1 MNNQIIEILTKYQNA
16 TCSDEELKLLDEWYD
31 QLKISNQTISNQTI
45 NENDVVIFTDS
56 MLKEFREKVGQ
67 GVKVIPFYRQP
78 IFRMVAAASV
88 LFVIFFG
95 TYFYVTQPS
104 SKTLVNQSI
113 VKINQSIVKK
123 DVIAPSSSKATIT
136 LANGQIVELDA
147 IGSGTLVASQGAV
160 NVMKTEDGQ
169 IVYRGTSKEIAYNTL
184 YNPRG
189 SKVISLRLNDGT
201 IVWLNSQSSIRY
213 PVAFVGEDRQVEIT
227 GEAYFE
233 VAKNLSKKFI
243 VASNGLNI
251 EVLGT
256 HFNVNSYNDNKNI
269 KVTLL
274 EGSVKIIKGGG
285 TYILKP
291 GQQAQVANEI
301 QVFNGA
307 NIESVMAWKNGFF
320 SFSGTSVEELMNILG
335 RWYNVE
341 IVFNKSIPNRQFGG
355 QIATSANL
363 SQVVKV
369 LNESELK
376 CALLDGKL
384 VID

>member
-1 MNNQIIEILTKYQNA
+1 MNKQIIEILTKYQNA

-45 NENDVVIFTDS
+45 NDNDVVIFTDS

-67 GVKVIPFYRQP
+67 GVKIIPFYRQP
-78 IFRMVAAASV
+78 IFRMFAAASV

-113 VKINQSIVKK
+113 VNK

-320 SFSGTSVEELMNILG
+320 SFSGTSVEELMNIIG

-376 CALLDGKL
+376 CALIDGKL

>member
-1 MNNQIIEILTKYQNA
+1 MNKQILEILTKYQNA
-16 TCSDEELKLLDEWYD
+16 TCSDEELKLLDEWYHK
-31 QLKISNQTISNQTI
+31 LKISNQIISNQTI
-45 NENDVVIFTDS
+45 NDNDVVIFTES
-56 MLKEFREKVGQ
+56 MLKQFREKVGQ
-67 GVKVIPFYRQP
+67 GVKIIPFYRQP

-95 TYFYVTQPS
+95 TYFYVTKPS
-104 SKTLVNQSI
+104 SKTLVNQP
-113 VKINQSIVKK
+113 IVKK
-123 DVIAPSSSKATIT
+123 DVMAPSSSKATIT
-136 LANGQIVELDA
+136 LANGQIVALDG
-147 IGSGTLVASQGAV
+147 ISSGTLVASQGAV

-169 IVYRGTSKEIAYNTL
+169 IVYKGTSKEIAYNTL

-189 SKVISLRLNDGT
+189 SKVISLRLNDGS

-213 PVAFVGEDRQVEIT
+213 PVAFVGDERQVEIT

-233 VAKNLSKKFI
+233 VAKNLTKKFI

-274 EGSVKIIKGGG
+274 EGSVKIIKGAG
-285 TYILKP
+285 TFILKP

-301 QVFNGA
+301 QVLNGA

-376 CALLDGKL
+376 CALLNGKL

>member
-1 MNNQIIEILTKYQNA
+1 MNKQILEILTKYQNA
-16 TCSDEELKLLDEWYD
+16 TCSDAELKLLDEWYH
-31 QLKISNQTISNQTI
+31 QLNISNQTI
-45 NENDVVIFTDS
+45 NNQPTNDNEVVIFTES
-56 MLKEFREKVGQ
+56 MLKEFREKVGK
-67 GVKVIPFYRQP
+67 GVKIIPFYRQP
-78 IFRMVAAASV
+78 IFRMVTAASV
-88 LFVIFFG
+88 LFVIFLG
-95 TYFYVTQPS
+95 TYFYVTKPS
-104 SKTLVNQSI
+104 SKTLV
-113 VKINQSIVKK
+113 NQSIVKK

-147 IGSGTLVASQGAV
+147 IGSGTLVASQGEV

-169 IVYRGTSKEIAYNTL
+169 IVYKGTSKEVAYNTL

-189 SKVISLRLNDGT
+189 SKVISLRLNDGS

-213 PVAFVGEDRQVEIT
+213 PVAFVGDERQVEIT

-233 VAKNLSKKFI
+233 VAKNLTKKFI
-243 VASNGLNI
+243 VVSNGLNI

-256 HFNVNSYNDNKNI
+256 HFNVNSYNENKNI

-285 TYILKP
+285 ICILKP

-301 QVFNGA
+301 QVLNGA

-355 QIATSANL
+355 HIATSANL
-363 SQVVKV
+363 SQVIKV

-376 CALLDGKL
+376 CALIDGKL

>member
-1 MNNQIIEILTKYQNA
+1 MNKQILEILTKYQNG
-16 TCSDEELKLLDEWYD
+16 TCSDTELKLLDEWYH
-31 QLKISNQTISNQTI
+31 QLKINNQTI
-45 NENDVVIFTDS
+45 NNNDVVIFTES
-56 MLKEFREKVGQ
+56 MLKEFRAKVGQ
-67 GVKVIPFYRQP
+67 GVIIIPFYRQP

-95 TYFYVTQPS
+95 TYFYVTKPS
-104 SKTLVNQSI
+104 SKTLVNQA
-113 VKINQSIVKK
+113 IVKK
-123 DVIAPSSSKATIT
+123 DVMAPLSSKATIT

-147 IGSGTLVASQGAV
+147 ISSGTLVASQGAV

-189 SKVISLRLNDGT
+189 SKVISLRLNDGS

-213 PVAFVGEDRQVEIT
+213 PVAFLGDERQVEIT

-233 VAKNLSKKFI
+233 VAKKLTKKFI

-274 EGSVKIIKGGG
+274 EGSVKIIKGVG
-285 TYILKP
+285 TCILKP
-291 GQQAQVANEI
+291 GQQAQVAKEI
-301 QVFNGA
+301 QVLNGA

-355 QIATSANL
+355 QIAKSANL

-376 CALLDGKL
+376 CTLLNGIL

>member
-104 SKTLVNQSI
+104 SKTLV
-113 VKINQSIVKK
+113 NQSIVKK

-376 CALLDGKL
+376 CALLNGKL

>member
-1 MNNQIIEILTKYQNA
+1 MNKQILEILTKYQNA
-16 TCSDEELKLLDEWYD
+16 TCSDAELKLLDEWYH
-31 QLKISNQTISNQTI
+31 QLNISNQTI
-45 NENDVVIFTDS
+45 NNQPTNDNEVVIFTES
-56 MLKEFREKVGQ
+56 MLKEFREKVGK
-67 GVKVIPFYRQP
+67 GVKIIPIYRQP
-78 IFRMVAAASV
+78 IFRMVTAASV
-88 LFVIFFG
+88 LFVIFLG
-95 TYFYVTQPS
+95 TYFYVTKPS
-104 SKTLVNQSI
+104 SKTLV
-113 VKINQSIVKK
+113 NQSIVKK

-147 IGSGTLVASQGAV
+147 IGSGTLVASQGEV

-169 IVYRGTSKEIAYNTL
+169 IVYKGTSKEVAYNTL

-189 SKVISLRLNDGT
+189 SKVISLRLNDGS

-213 PVAFVGEDRQVEIT
+213 PVAFVGDERQVEIT

-233 VAKNLSKKFI
+233 VAKNLTKKFI
-243 VASNGLNI
+243 VVSNGLNI

-256 HFNVNSYNDNKNI
+256 HFNVNSYNENKKI

-285 TYILKP
+285 TCILKP

-301 QVFNGA
+301 QVLNGA

-355 QIATSANL
+355 HIATSANL
-363 SQVVKV
+363 SQVIKV

-376 CALLDGKL
+376 CALIDGKL

>member
-1 MNNQIIEILTKYQNA
+1 MNKQIIEILTKYQNA
-16 TCSDEELKLLDEWYD
+16 TCSDEELKLLDEWYH
-31 QLKISNQTISNQTI
+31 QLKISNQPISNQTI
-45 NENDVVIFTDS
+45 DDNDVVIFSDS

-67 GVKVIPFYRQP
+67 GVKVIPFYREP
-78 IFRMVAAASV
+78 IFRMFAAASV

-95 TYFYVTQPS
+95 TYFYVTKPS
-104 SKTLVNQSI
+104 TNTLV
-113 VKINQSIVKK
+113 NQSIVKK
-123 DVIAPSSSKATIT
+123 DVIAPTSSKATIT

-147 IGSGTLVASQGAV
+147 ISTGTLVASQGAV

-189 SKVISLRLNDGT
+189 SKVISLRLNDGS

-213 PVAFVGEDRQVEIT
+213 PVAFVGDERQVEIT

-233 VAKNLSKKFI
+233 VAKNLTKKFI
-243 VASNGLNI
+243 VVSNGLNI

-256 HFNVNSYNDNKNI
+256 HFNVNIYNDNKKI

-285 TYILKP
+285 TCILKP
-291 GQQAQVANEI
+291 GQQAQVADEI
-301 QVFNGA
+301 QVLNGA

-355 QIATSANL
+355 HIATSANL
-363 SQVVKV
+363 SQVIKV
-369 LNESELK
+369 LNESELN
-376 CALLDGKL
+376 CALIDGKL

>member
-1 MNNQIIEILTKYQNA
+1 MNKQIIEILTKYQNA

-45 NENDVVIFTDS
+45 NDNDVVIFTDS

-113 VKINQSIVKK
+113 VKK
-123 DVIAPSSSKATIT
+123 DVIAPLSSKATIT

-320 SFSGTSVEELMNILG
+320 SFSGTSVEELMNIIG

-376 CALLDGKL
+376 CALIDGKL

>member
-1 MNNQIIEILTKYQNA
+1 
-16 TCSDEELKLLDEWYD
+16 
-31 QLKISNQTISNQTI
+31 
-45 NENDVVIFTDS
+45 

-67 GVKVIPFYRQP
+67 GVKIIPFYRQP
-78 IFRMVAAASV
+78 IFRMVTAASV
-88 LFVIFFG
+88 LFVIFLG
-95 TYFYVTQPS
+95 TYFYVTKPS
-104 SKTLVNQSI
+104 SKTLV
-113 VKINQSIVKK
+113 NQSIVKK

-136 LANGQIVELDA
+136 LSNGQIVELDA

-169 IVYRGTSKEIAYNTL
+169 IVYRGNSKEIAYNTL

-213 PVAFVGEDRQVEIT
+213 PVAFVGDDRQVEIT

-256 HFNVNSYNDNKNI
+256 HFNVNSYNENKNI
-269 KVTLL
+269 KVTLI

-285 TYILKP
+285 TCILKP

-301 QVFNGA
+301 QVLNGA

-376 CALLDGKL
+376 CALIDGKL

>member
-1 MNNQIIEILTKYQNA
+1 MNKQILEILTKYQNA
-16 TCSDEELKLLDEWYD
+16 TCSDEELKLLDEWYHK
-31 QLKISNQTISNQTI
+31 LKISNQTISNQTI
-45 NENDVVIFTDS
+45 NDNDVVIFTES
-56 MLKEFREKVGQ
+56 MLKQFREKVGQ
-67 GVKVIPFYRQP
+67 GVKIIPFYRQP

-95 TYFYVTQPS
+95 TYFYVTKPS
-104 SKTLVNQSI
+104 SKTLVNQP
-113 VKINQSIVKK
+113 IVKK
-123 DVIAPSSSKATIT
+123 DVMAPSSSKATIT
-136 LANGQIVELDA
+136 LANGQIVALDG
-147 IGSGTLVASQGAV
+147 ISSGTLVASQGAV

-169 IVYRGTSKEIAYNTL
+169 IVYKGTSKEIAYNTL

-189 SKVISLRLNDGT
+189 SKVISLRLNDGS

-213 PVAFVGEDRQVEIT
+213 PVAFVGDERQVEIT

-233 VAKNLSKKFI
+233 VGKNLTKKFI

-274 EGSVKIIKGGG
+274 EGSVKIIKGAG
-285 TYILKP
+285 TFILKP

-301 QVFNGA
+301 QVLNGA

-376 CALLDGKL
+376 CALLNGKL

>member
-1 MNNQIIEILTKYQNA
+1 MNKQIIEILTKYQNA
-16 TCSDEELKLLDEWYD
+16 TCSDEELKLLDEWYH
-31 QLKISNQTISNQTI
+31 QLKISNQTIND
-45 NENDVVIFTDS
+45 NDVVIFTES

-67 GVKVIPFYRQP
+67 GVKIIPFYRQP
-78 IFRMVAAASV
+78 IFRMVTAASV
-88 LFVIFFG
+88 LFVIFLG
-95 TYFYVTQPS
+95 TYFYVTKPS
-104 SKTLVNQSI
+104 SKTLV
-113 VKINQSIVKK
+113 NQSIVKK

-136 LANGQIVELDA
+136 LSNGQIVELDA

-169 IVYRGTSKEIAYNTL
+169 IVYRGNSKEIAYNTL

-213 PVAFVGEDRQVEIT
+213 PVAFVGDDRQVEIT

-256 HFNVNSYNDNKNI
+256 HFNVNSYNENKNI
-269 KVTLL
+269 KVTLI

-285 TYILKP
+285 TCILKP

-301 QVFNGA
+301 QVLNGA

-376 CALLDGKL
+376 CALIDGKL

>member
-1 MNNQIIEILTKYQNA
+1 MNKQIIEILTKYQNA
-16 TCSDEELKLLDEWYD
+16 TCSDEELKLLDEWYH

-45 NENDVVIFTDS
+45 NDNDVVIFTES

-67 GVKVIPFYRQP
+67 GVKIIPFYRQP
-78 IFRMVAAASV
+78 IFRMVTAASV
-88 LFVIFFG
+88 LFVIFLG
-95 TYFYVTQPS
+95 TYFYVTKPS
-104 SKTLVNQSI
+104 SKTLV
-113 VKINQSIVKK
+113 NQSIVKK

-136 LANGQIVELDA
+136 LSNGQIVELDA

-169 IVYRGTSKEIAYNTL
+169 IVYRGNSKEIAYNTL

-213 PVAFVGEDRQVEIT
+213 PVAFVGDDRQVEIT

-256 HFNVNSYNDNKNI
+256 HFNVNSYNENKNI
-269 KVTLL
+269 KVTLI

-285 TYILKP
+285 TCILKP

-301 QVFNGA
+301 QVLNGA

-376 CALLDGKL
+376 CALIDGKL

>member
-1 MNNQIIEILTKYQNA
+1 MNKQILEILTKYQNG
-16 TCSDEELKLLDEWYD
+16 TCSDTELKLLDEWYH
-31 QLKISNQTISNQTI
+31 QLKINNQTI
-45 NENDVVIFTDS
+45 NNNDVVIFTES
-56 MLKEFREKVGQ
+56 MLKEFRAKVGQ
-67 GVKVIPFYRQP
+67 GVIIIPFYRQP

-95 TYFYVTQPS
+95 TYFYVTKPS
-104 SKTLVNQSI
+104 SKTLVNQA
-113 VKINQSIVKK
+113 IVKK
-123 DVIAPSSSKATIT
+123 DVMAPLSSKATIT

-147 IGSGTLVASQGAV
+147 ISSGTLVASQGAV

-189 SKVISLRLNDGT
+189 SKVISLRLNDGS

-213 PVAFVGEDRQVEIT
+213 PVAFLGDERQVEIT

-233 VAKNLSKKFI
+233 VAKNLTKKFI

-285 TYILKP
+285 TCILKP
-291 GQQAQVANEI
+291 GQQAQVAKEI
-301 QVFNGA
+301 QVLNGA

-355 QIATSANL
+355 QIAKSANL

-376 CALLDGKL
+376 CTLLNGIL

>member
-1 MNNQIIEILTKYQNA
+1 MNKQILEILTKYQNA
-16 TCSDEELKLLDEWYD
+16 TCSDAELKLLDEWYH
-31 QLKISNQTISNQTI
+31 QLEISNQTISNQTI
-45 NENDVVIFTDS
+45 NDNDVVIFTDS

-67 GVKVIPFYRQP
+67 GVKIIPFYRQP

-95 TYFYVTQPS
+95 TYFYVTKPS
-104 SKTLVNQSI
+104 SKTLV
-113 VKINQSIVKK
+113 NQSIVKK

-136 LANGQIVELDA
+136 LANGQIVALDG
-147 IGSGTLVASQGAV
+147 ISSGTLVASQGAV

-169 IVYRGTSKEIAYNTL
+169 IVYKGTSKQIAYNTL

-189 SKVISLRLNDGT
+189 SKVISLRLNDGS

-213 PVAFVGEDRQVEIT
+213 PVAFVGDERQVEIT

-233 VAKNLSKKFI
+233 VAKNLTKKFI

-274 EGSVKIIKGGG
+274 EGSVKIIKGAG
-285 TYILKP
+285 TFILKP

-301 QVFNGA
+301 QVLNGA

-376 CALLDGKL
+376 CALLNGKL

>member
-1 MNNQIIEILTKYQNA
+1 MNKQIIEILTKYQNA
-16 TCSDEELKLLDEWYD
+16 TCSDEELKLLDEWYH
-31 QLKISNQTISNQTI
+31 QLKISNQPISNQTI
-45 NENDVVIFTDS
+45 DDNDVVIFSDS

-67 GVKVIPFYRQP
+67 GVKVIPFYREP
-78 IFRMVAAASV
+78 IFRMFAAASV

-95 TYFYVTQPS
+95 TYFYVTKPS
-104 SKTLVNQSI
+104 TNTLV
-113 VKINQSIVKK
+113 NQSIVKK
-123 DVIAPSSSKATIT
+123 DVIAPTSSKATIT

-147 IGSGTLVASQGAV
+147 ISTGTLVASQGAV

-189 SKVISLRLNDGT
+189 SKVISLRLNDGS

-213 PVAFVGEDRQVEIT
+213 PVAFVGDERQVEIT

-233 VAKNLSKKFI
+233 VAKNLTKKFI
-243 VASNGLNI
+243 VVSNGLNI

-256 HFNVNSYNDNKNI
+256 HFNVNSYNDNKKI

-285 TYILKP
+285 TCILKP
-291 GQQAQVANEI
+291 GQQAQVADEI
-301 QVFNGA
+301 QVLNGA

-355 QIATSANL
+355 HIATSANL
-363 SQVVKV
+363 SQVIKV
-369 LNESELK
+369 LNESELN
-376 CALLDGKL
+376 CALIDGKL

>member
-1 MNNQIIEILTKYQNA
+1 MNKQIIEILTKYQNA
-16 TCSDEELKLLDEWYD
+16 TCSDEELKLLDEWYH
-31 QLKISNQTISNQTI
+31 QLKISNQPISNQTI
-45 NENDVVIFTDS
+45 DDNDIVIFSDS
-56 MLKEFREKVGQ
+56 MLKEFREKLGQ
-67 GVKVIPFYRQP
+67 GVKVIPFYREP
-78 IFRMVAAASV
+78 IFRMFAAASV

-95 TYFYVTQPS
+95 TYFYMTKPS
-104 SKTLVNQSI
+104 TNTLV
-113 VKINQSIVKK
+113 NQSIVKK

-307 NIESVMAWKNGFF
+307 NLESVMAWKNGFF

-355 QIATSANL
+355 HIATSANL
-363 SQVVKV
+363 SQVIKV

-376 CALLDGKL
+376 CALIDGKL

>member
-1 MNNQIIEILTKYQNA
+1 MNKQILEILTKYQNA
-16 TCSDEELKLLDEWYD
+16 TCSDAELKLLDEWYH
-31 QLKISNQTISNQTI
+31 QLEISNQTISNQTI
-45 NENDVVIFTDS
+45 NDNDVVIFTDS

-67 GVKVIPFYRQP
+67 GVKIIPFYRQP

-95 TYFYVTQPS
+95 TYFYVTKPS

-113 VKINQSIVKK
+113 VKK
-123 DVIAPSSSKATIT
+123 DVMAPSSSKATIT
-136 LANGQIVELDA
+136 LANGQIVALDG
-147 IGSGTLVASQGAV
+147 ISSGTLVASQGAV

-169 IVYRGTSKEIAYNTL
+169 IVYKGTSKQIAYNTL

-189 SKVISLRLNDGT
+189 SKVISLRLNDGS

-213 PVAFVGEDRQVEIT
+213 PVAFVGDERQVEIT

-233 VAKNLSKKFI
+233 VAKNLTKKFI

-274 EGSVKIIKGGG
+274 EGSVKIIKGAG
-285 TYILKP
+285 TFILKP

-301 QVFNGA
+301 QVLNGA

-376 CALLDGKL
+376 CALLNGKL

>member
-1 MNNQIIEILTKYQNA
+1 MNKQILEILTKYQNA
-16 TCSDEELKLLDEWYD
+16 TCSDAELKLLDEWYH
-31 QLKISNQTISNQTI
+31 QLEISNQTISNQTI
-45 NENDVVIFTDS
+45 NDNDVVIFTDS

-67 GVKVIPFYRQP
+67 GVKIIPFYRQP

-95 TYFYVTQPS
+95 TYFYVTKPS

-113 VKINQSIVKK
+113 VKK
-123 DVIAPSSSKATIT
+123 DVMAPSSSKATIT
-136 LANGQIVELDA
+136 LANGQIVALDG
-147 IGSGTLVASQGAV
+147 ISSGTLVASQGAV

-169 IVYRGTSKEIAYNTL
+169 IVYKGTSKQIAYNTL

-189 SKVISLRLNDGT
+189 SKVISLRLNDGS

-213 PVAFVGEDRQVEIT
+213 PVAFVSDERQVEIT

-233 VAKNLSKKFI
+233 VAKNLTKKFI

-274 EGSVKIIKGGG
+274 EGSVKIIKGAG
-285 TYILKP
+285 TFILKP

-301 QVFNGA
+301 QVLNGA

-376 CALLDGKL
+376 CALLNGKL